1 MDDPGPNFILA
12 QVQNLTQT
20 DADTGVLSVVFKIV
34 LLLVL
39 ILVNAYFAMAEI
51 AVISLNDAK
60 MEKMAED
67 GNKKAKLV
75 LKLTKNPT
83 RFLSTIQIGITLA
96 GFLTSA
102 SAATSFAEMLTDAVT
117 SRFDVP
123 ESVISPIAVVL
134 ITLIMSYFSLVLGEL
149 VPKRIGMQIPEKV
162 AFMVAKPLLFIS
174 KVTGPFVR
182 FLSFS
187 TNTVVRIF
195 GFDPNANEESVTEEE
210 IRMMV
215 DVGGEKGVI
224 EDDQKEMINNI
235 FEFDDIDAGDVMTHR
250 TDVIATDV
258 NDTTVDDFIQLA
270 IENGRSRIPLY
281 EEEIDNIVG
290 IVYVKDLLK
299 YIGKQMPAKKLL
311 RDIMREPYFV
321 PETKSCGELFKEMRA
336 SRLQMAVVVDEY
348 GGTAGIVTI
357 EDIVE
362 AVMGNIQDEYDHE
375 DEEISKIDD
384 NTFTVDGTIDI
395 EEIDELIGK
404 ELPEGDYETLAGYV
418 IDELQ
423 CIPKDG
429 EMNEVVFEN
438 VKFTVLSVEDRR
450 KMLSLREVIDSNCF
464 TVDKIKSAI
473 ESFCLR
479 KCILSEYPKLCMT
492 GIEISGDFTHAQK
505 EWIKEQIRK
514 IMPAHL
520 FLNISFN
527 GYAWEY
533 CDSKNNT
540 FSYIDNLDY
549 TWETIDNLL

>member
-12 QVQNLTQT
+12 QAQT
-20 DADTGVLSVVFKIV
+20 LLENDADTGVLSVVFKIV

-60 MEKMAED
+60 MEKMAEE
-67 GNKKAKLV
+67 GNKKARLV

-102 SAATSFAEMLTDAVT
+102 SAATSFAEMLTSAVT
-117 SRFDVP
+117 KAIPSLPVDV
-123 ESVISPIAVVL
+123 VSPVAVVL
-134 ITLIMSYFSLVLGEL
+134 ITLVMSYFSLVLGEL

-187 TNTVVRIF
+187 TNLIVKIC

-250 TDVIATDV
+250 TDVVAADV
-258 NDTTVDDFIQLA
+258 NDITVDDFIKLA

-281 EEEIDNIVG
+281 EEDIDNIVG

-311 RDIMREPYFV
+311 REIMREPYFI
-321 PETKSCGELFKEMRA
+321 PESKSCGELFKEMRA
-336 SRLQMAVVVDEY
+336 RRLQMAVVVDEY

-384 NTFTVDGTIDI
+384 NTFTVDGTIDF
-395 EEIDELIGK
+395 EEIEELIGK

-429 EMNEVVFEN
+429 EMNEVIFQN

-450 KMLSLREVIDSNCF
+450 IE
-464 TVDKIKSAI
+464 KIKV
-473 ESFCLR
+473 
-479 KCILSEYPKLCMT
+479 
-492 GIEISGDFTHAQK
+492 EIFPEPETDGDD
-505 EWIKEQIRK
+505 EDEGR
-514 IMPAHL
+514 
-520 FLNISFN
+520 
-527 GYAWEY
+527 
-533 CDSKNNT
+533 
-540 FSYIDNLDY
+540 
-549 TWETIDNLL
+549 